1 MNIIL
6 NEYRIP
12 DKGTFEIRQLVT
24 LEISGEQARKL
35 VNRFLLMEVSTM
47 LAADAPDLV
56 VGERTVWRVPV
67 WIGFLHQGRF
77 AVGAFDVD
85 AHTGTILDSALSV
98 AAIQARAAELAAAL
112 PAYVPN
118 PHIAIEYLAPD
129 AVTAQNRW
137 PHTNHPERE
146 LPSNAT

>member
-1 MNIIL
+1 MGAEMTIIL
-6 NEYRIP
+6 DRYRIP

-77 AVGAFDVD
+77 AVGTFDVD
-85 AHTGTILDSALSV
+85 ARTGAILDQEQSV
-98 AAIQARAAELAAAL
+98 AAIQAQATELATSL
-112 PAYVPN
+112 PAYSPN
-118 PHIAIEYLAPD
+118 PIIATEYLTPNPI
-129 AVTAQNRW
+129 TAQ
-137 PHTNHPERE
+137 HP
-146 LPSNAT
+146 

>member
-1 MNIIL
+1 MNLIL
-6 NEYRIP
+6 NQFRIP
-12 DKGTFEIRQLVT
+12 EKGTFEIRQLAT

-77 AVGAFDVD
+77 AVGALDVD
-85 AHTGTILDSALSV
+85 ARTGAILDQEQSV
-98 AAIQARAAELAAAL
+98 AAIQERATKLAASL
-112 PAYVPN
+112 PAYSLN
-118 PHIAIEYLAPD
+118 PTIATEYLAPNP
-129 AVTAQNRW
+129 VTAQN
-137 PHTNHPERE
+137 P
-146 LPSNAT
+146 

>member
-1 MNIIL
+1 MGAEMTIIL
-6 NEYRIP
+6 DRYRIP

-77 AVGAFDVD
+77 AVGALDVD
-85 AHTGTILDSALSV
+85 ARTGAILDQEQSV
-98 AAIQARAAELAAAL
+98 AAIRARATELAASL
-112 PAYVPN
+112 PAYSPN
-118 PHIAIEYLAPD
+118 PIIATEYLAPNP
-129 AVTAQNRW
+129 VTAQ
-137 PHTNHPERE
+137 H
-146 LPSNAT
+146 L

>member
-1 MNIIL
+1 MTIIL
-6 NEYRIP
+6 DRYRIP
-12 DKGTFEIRQLVT
+12 EQGTFEIRQLVT

-77 AVGAFDVD
+77 AVGALDVD
-85 AHTGTILDSALSV
+85 ARSGVIIDREQSV
-98 AAIQARAAELAAAL
+98 AAIQARATEFAATL
-112 PAYVPN
+112 PAYAPN
-118 PHIAIEYLAPD
+118 PNVAVEYLAPNP
-129 AVTAQNRW
+129 VTAQK
-137 PHTNHPERE
+137 
-146 LPSNAT
+146 L

>member
-1 MNIIL
+1 MGAEMTIIL
-6 NEYRIP
+6 DRYRIP

-56 VGERTVWRVPV
+56 VGERTVWRTPV

-85 AHTGTILDSALSV
+85 ARTGAILDQEQSV
-98 AAIQARAAELAAAL
+98 AAIRRPGRPNLRPACQPTARIPIMAT
-112 PAYVPN
+112 
-118 PHIAIEYLAPD
+118 EYLAPNP
-129 AVTAQNRW
+129 VTAQ
-137 PHTNHPERE
+137 HP
-146 LPSNAT
+146 

>member
-12 DKGTFEIRQLVT
+12 DKGTIEIHQLVT
-24 LEISGEQARKL
+24 LEISSAQARKL

-47 LAADAPDLV
+47 LAANTPDLV
-56 VGERTVWRVPV
+56 VGKRTVWRVPV

-77 AVGAFDVD
+77 AVGALDVD
-85 AHTGTILDSALSV
+85 AHTGTILDSAQRV
-98 AAIQARAAELAAAL
+98 AAVQTRAAEIAAAL
-112 PAYVPN
+112 PAYTPN
-118 PHIAIEYLAPD
+118 PHIAVEYLAPD
-129 AVTAQNRW
+129 AVIAQNCW
-137 PHTNHPERE
+137 PHTDHPEHE